1 MRRDRLFSLL
11 LLFSLLVIVW
21 AMLLLMLYFFAI
33 VIVPIFSGE
42 SSFSASAIRLT
53 VGGFVL
59 LVWIVAWQ
67 KLAEFWLYDVLSGK
81 D

>member
-1 MRRDRLFSLL
+1 MLFSLL
-11 LLFSLLVIVW
+11 IVVW
-21 AMLLLMLYFFAI
+21 AMLLLILYFFTI

-42 SSFSASAIRLT
+42 SSLSASAIRLT
-53 VGGFVL
+53 VGGLVL

-67 KLAEFWLYDVLSGK
+67 KLAEFWFYDVLSGK